1 MRTSARKSCSLRSFC
16 LLPLLLLGCTTPAM
30 TASAAGLRPPAGFT
44 VAAQVREGK
53 VRPCKE
59 TPQPHTERLEFP
71 SKYEGSDKAR
81 DDFNEKSYAQYKA
94 KSARI
99 NTLEKEFSA
108 SVEAYLRSGSEP
120 ALRCALGHLT
130 AWADADA
137 MQSRVTDHTGRSVR
151 KWALA
156 SVAASYLRLK
166 FAGSQPLAAHPDD
179 ARRIEGWLTRLSD
192 IVIEDWSGQPLEKFN
207 NHEYWA
213 AWSVMATAVALDR
226 SDYYDWALAQY
237 RRAATQ
243 VDAEG
248 YLPNELSR
256 ETRALAYHNYSLGPL
271 TMIAAFAAANGTSL
285 LPEGNYALGRLASRV
300 VSGLDNPQAFR
311 DKTGHPQNL
320 SDVKESSKFA
330 WMEPYCAITTCDA
343 AALARLNQQRPMKT
357 YRLGGNV
364 TDLFKNA
371 TAASVGRRPSAATP

>member
-1 MRTSARKSCSLRSFC
+1 MKCRFRKSACWPGLY
-16 LLPLLLLGCTTPAM
+16 LLLLGCAAPVLTVSAASLQPPVGF
-30 TASAAGLRPPAGFT
+30 TASPQGL
-44 VAAQVREGK
+44 EGK
-53 VRPCKE
+53 SRPCKE
-59 TPQPHTERLEFP
+59 TPKPHTESLEFP

-81 DDFNEKSYAQYKA
+81 DDFNEKSYAEYKA

-108 SVEAYLRSGSEP
+108 SVEAYLREGSE
-120 ALRCALGHLT
+120 AAVSCALGHLT
-130 AWADADA
+130 AWADAGA

-166 FAGSQPLAAHPDD
+166 FAGSQPLAKHADEVL
-179 ARRIEGWLTRLSD
+179 RIEAWLTRLSE
-192 IVIEDWSGQPLEKFN
+192 IVIEDWSGLPLEKFN

-213 AWSVMATAVALDR
+213 AWAVMATAVALDR
-226 SDYYDWALAQY
+226 RDYYDWALSQY

-248 YLPNELSR
+248 YLPNELAR

-271 TMIAAFAAANGTSL
+271 AMIAAFAEANGTTL

-300 VSGLDNPQAFR
+300 VSGLDDPQAFR
-311 DKTGHPQNL
+311 DKTGHQQNL

-330 WMEPYCAITTCDA
+330 WMEPYCAITRCDA
-343 AALARLNQQRPMKT
+343 AALTRLKQQRPMKT

-371 TAASVGRRPSAATP
+371 TAASAGRRPSAATP